1 MQLKE
6 ISSASDQDNTTQ
18 VLRSPAGH
26 LNARI
31 GLRTSMSSVIVLPP
45 EGLGVELLAAGLVYG
60 SLVRAGVLI
69 T

>member
-1 MQLKE
+1 MKLKE
-6 ISSASDQDNTTQ
+6 ISSASDQHTTTQ
-18 VLRSPAGH
+18 VLCSPAGH

-31 GLRTSMSSVIVLPP
+31 GCRTSMSSVIVFHP
-45 EGLGVELLAAGLVYG
+45 ELLAASLVYG